1 MTKRTPISF
10 EFFPPKTDAGA
21 EKLRIVHQ
29 ELQLLNPEFFS
40 ITYGAGGSTR
50 ERTLAAIDDFNG
62 KGTPVAPHLSCIG
75 DDKARIAELLD
86 LYKER

>member
-1 MTKRTPISF
+1 MFRCLQGFDMTKRTPISF

-62 KGTPVAPHLSCIG
+62 IGTPVAPHLSCIG
-75 DDKARIAELLD
+75 DD
-86 LYKER
+86 